1 MNSIREFFLK
11 IYSFFRQRKVRRALR
26 TAESV
31 ADTVAFGVGAVLRTV
46 VRIVA
51 TVLLVFVTTG
61 LLCVSIFA
69 VYVKT
74 CMTEGL
80 DVSLEEA
87 SLSLSSTIWYKETDG
102 SWREMTKLYS
112 LENRTWVELE
122 NIPQDMQ
129 HAAVAI
135 EDKRFYEHKG
145 VDWYRTAGAFVNMFV
160 GMNNT
165 FGGSTLT
172 QQLIKNLTEYDD
184 VTVQRKL
191 LEIFRALEFEKKYT
205 KDEIMTW
212 YLNEIYLGEGCY
224 GVGSA
229 ANTYFGKNVWELSLA
244 ECATLVGITNNPSAY
259 DPYIYP
265 ENCEMR
271 RNTILRQMYE
281 QSYIT
286 YEQYDEAVNTPIV
299 LDHSESVNSSAGIYT
314 WYEEMIIRDAIADL
328 SAAKGVSTSVA
339 ERLLYSG
346 GYNIYA
352 CVDVRIQNIL
362 DNYFQNLANL
372 PRAYRTSSQQLRA
385 AMVIIEP
392 STGDIVGIGGDVGEK
407 NQNMLLNLATM
418 AKRPPGSSFKPL
430 AVYSPAIDTGIINQ
444 NTTFNDSPGLR
455 LKGTSWYP
463 RNSGGYGGVMTV
475 HNALVQ
481 SKNTVA
487 AQILDAIGLATSW
500 DYLTNHYGITSLVW
514 ETTRDD
520 GSTYTDYAYAPLALG
535 QLSEGITVRE
545 MAQAYTAFVNGGVM
559 SYGRSYS
566 VITDQDGNLVYDNV
580 TRTINALKPN
590 TAANMCQMLQDAVSY
605 GTGTE
610 ARISQTA
617 VGGKTGTTDSDK
629 DRYFSGITMYYTAS
643 VWTGYETPEKMYF
656 SGNPACQIFRTVMSQ
671 VLSGYS
677 YWSFPAATI
686 NAASM
691 KGPELDKEEEEEEES
706 EPTPAP
712 TPAPTEPPVE
722 TAKPTEVPTETTRPA
737 DPTAAPTPT
746 SPPAQPPECSHNW
759 EANYTHHDAV
769 YEAVTVTDYIT
780 VTTYTCSSC
789 GAPFGSQGDFDAH
802 NSSSHE
808 GGATCSTSTSQV
820 ASGSHTE
827 QQLVSAAYDEL
838 TGYTCS
844 LCGATKGP

>member
-1 MNSIREFFLK
+1 MNSFRDFFLK
-11 IYSFFRQRKVRRALR
+11 VYNFFHKRKVRRALR

-80 DVSLEEA
+80 DVSLEEM
-87 SLSLSSTIWYKETDG
+87 SLSLSSTIWYEDSDG
-102 SWREMTKLYS
+102 TWREMTKLYS
-112 LENRTWVELE
+112 EENRTWVELE
-122 NIPQDMQ
+122 NIPLDLQ

-145 VDWYRTAGAFVNMFV
+145 VDWYRTSGAFVNMFV

-224 GVGSA
+224 GVGA
-229 ANTYFGKNVWELSLA
+229 AAKVYFNKNVWELSLA

-265 ENCEMR
+265 ENCRSR
-271 RNTILRQMYE
+271 RDTILRQMYE
-281 QSYIT
+281 QDYIT
-286 YEQYDEAVNTPIV
+286 YEQYEEAVATEIE
-299 LDHSESVNSSAGIYT
+299 LSHSESVNSSAGVYT

-328 SAAKGVSTSVA
+328 AADKGVSTTVA
-339 ERLLYSG
+339 SRLLYSG

-352 CVDVRIQNIL
+352 CVDMRIQNIL
-362 DNYFQNLANL
+362 DNYFENLSNL
-372 PRAYRTSSQQLRA
+372 PRAYRSSSQQLRA

-407 NQNMLLNLATM
+407 NSNMLLNLATM

-430 AVYSPAIDTGIINQ
+430 AVYSPAIDTGVINQ
-444 NTTFNDSPGLR
+444 NTTFNDSPNIK
-455 LKGTSWYP
+455 LKGTSWFP

-500 DYLTNHYGITSLVW
+500 DYLTNHYGITSLVKDV
-514 ETTRDD
+514 TRDD
-520 GSTYTDYAYAPLALG
+520 GTSYTDYAYAPLSLG

-590 TAANMCQMLQDAVSY
+590 TAANMCQMLQDAVSS
-605 GTGTE
+605 GTGYE

-629 DRYFSGITMYYTAS
+629 DRYFCGITMYYTAA

-656 SGNPACQIFRTVMSQ
+656 SGNPACQIFRTIMSQ

-677 YWSFPAATI
+677 YWSFPTATI
-686 NAASM
+686 NAASLQ
-691 KGPELDKEEEEEEES
+691 GAGEADEEETEETD
-706 EPTPAP
+706 EPENTPTPTPEITPTPSPTPDQPVVTDPPVVTPAP
-712 TPAPTEPPVE
+712 TNTPAATTPAPTECP
-722 TAKPTEVPTETTRPA
+722 
-737 DPTAAPTPT
+737 
-746 SPPAQPPECSHNW
+746 HNW
-759 EANYTHHDAV
+759 QPNYTHHDAV
-769 YEAVTVTDYIT
+769 YETVTVDDYT
-780 VTTYTCSSC
+780 NVTYYVCDSCSTS
-789 GAPFGSQGDFDAH
+789 FGDSGSFDAH
-802 NSSSHE
+802 NSENHE
-808 GGATCSTSTSQV
+808 GGASSHTETRSEW
-820 ASGSHTE
+820 SGSHTE
-827 QQLVSAAYDEL
+827 DRLVSEAYDEL

-844 LCGATKGP
+844 ICGATKGP